1 MDDNTE
7 KLNSSNRR
15 GIKWFRDRGKHGS
28 GIFSTLQLGLPV
40 LILKACSELFM
51 FNAVTWASLIHIFS
65 GPIAQQVPQ
74 SSGCYFVK
82 VLTSEKIDSEAAFR
96 STKSRLAQA
105 DGDLPAASLEVAAVL
120 SGKVASGQGLGA
132 FGRQEGTTVVGM
144 TVSGSPKAE
153 LPIG

>member
-74 SSGCYFVK
+74 SSGFYF

-96 STKSRLAQA
+96 STRSRLAQA
-105 DGDLPAASLEVAAVL
+105 DGDLPAASLGVAAVL

-132 FGRQEGTTVVGM
+132 LGRQEGTGEQL
-144 TVSGSPKAE
+144 S
-153 LPIG
+153 